1 MLENGADPNLPIYG
15 LRGYSYDNGL
25 ITGTDMVKY
34 RLLEDISDKAMI
46 KLLRSYG
53 AKTSQEIT
61 EEERKK
67 REQERKRKEQEHE
80 TRSNVLVDSLLNKRQ
95 LPVCG

>member
-1 MLENGADPNLPIYG
+1 
-15 LRGYSYDNGL
+15 
-25 ITGTDMVKY
+25 
-34 RLLEDISDKAMI
+34 MI

-53 AKTSQEIT
+53 AKTSREMA
-61 EEERKK
+61 EDEWKK